1 MLSKQDGTTI
11 IPEVVGK
18 GLKVI
23 ATSMAGK
30 IVEAEAHENYP
41 NVIGVQFHPENLMLW
56 ESELQF
62 KLSPKDAPFSF
73 KGLLEGNPPSFAF
86 NKGIWQWLG
95 PKLMEGRR

>member
-18 GLKVI
+18 ELKVI
-23 ATSMAGK
+23 ATSMDGK
-30 IVEAEAHENYP
+30 TVEAVAHENYP
-41 NVIGVQFHPENLMLW
+41 NVLGIQFHPENRMLW
-56 ESELQF
+56 ESEPQF

-86 NKGIWQWLG
+86 N
-95 PKLMEGRR
+95 